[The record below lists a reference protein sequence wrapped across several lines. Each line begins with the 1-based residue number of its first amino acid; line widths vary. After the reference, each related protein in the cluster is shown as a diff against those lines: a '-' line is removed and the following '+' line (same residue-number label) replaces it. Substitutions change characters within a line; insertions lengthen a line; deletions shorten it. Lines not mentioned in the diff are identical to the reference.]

1 VAEVISI
8 AKKPP
13 GAFTSVE
20 TIPPPELNVEEE
32 ATLVRAELPKT
43 ALPLVEPTPLTE
55 VAMVEHTP
63 VRLEHP
69 KHNNTSLRAEL
80 DLLEQSL
87 TALEQELA
95 EIKQERDRVN
105 SLAVRLQNIV
115 GTLRQ

>member
-8 AKKPP
+8 AKKAP

-20 TIPPPELNVEEE
+20 TIPPPALNVEEE
-32 ATLVRAELPKT
+32 ETLEHAEISMS

-69 KHNNTSLRAEL
+69 KNGNNSLRAEL